1 MKGNG
6 ISYHIRWN
14 NMRIYFEWKPNCGV
28 LAVTPTVLYFF
39 KGKDSPPTFPYES
52 CITISWLFA
61 GVSIAWG
68 NDD

>member
-1 MKGNG
+1 
-6 ISYHIRWN
+6 
-14 NMRIYFEWKPNCGV
+14 MRIYFEWKPNCGV